1 MTYIGETNARGEPHG
16 QGIFEYKDGS
26 RYEGQ
31 FKDGLIHGQGILEF
45 ANGDRYEG
53 QWKDGKMHGQGIL
66 EFPSGNRY
74 KGQWKDGKKHG
85 RMLLYDDSKIKSIL
99 YDQGEVVST
108 ETMQP
113 MSNEDLTI
121 ELLKIKEKLNKL
133 RNFDSEDSDT

>member
-1 MTYIGETNARGEPHG
+1 MTYIGETNGRGESHG
-16 QGIFEYKDGS
+16 QGIYEWADGNRYEGQWKDDNMHGQGIYQFPDGS

-31 FKDGLIHGQGILEF
+31 FND
-45 ANGDRYEG
+45 DR
-53 QWKDGKMHGQGIL
+53 M
-66 EFPSGNRY
+66 
-74 KGQWKDGKKHG
+74 HG
-85 RMLLYDDSKIKSIL
+85 RMLLYDGSKIKSIL